1 MMNLHSCKILGV
13 DLSYRHT
20 GLCLMKFDG
29 AYSEVQESIAI
40 KNPEFGNGF
49 SSYVIAQKR
58 MQKTIDMINKI
69 WFDTFPN
76 IMIVEMPCFTQSA
89 KSALA
94 IGMLWG
100 MAAQLDCILVEPSA
114 LKKWSGSRR
123 GDKKDKVKEVVC
135 SRVPMLGQSSDDNI
149 VDAVGLTLMFSDE
162 IKKQRY
168 ETNQR

>member
-1 MMNLHSCKILGV
+1 MGV

-20 GLCLMKFDG
+20 GLCVMEFN
-29 AYSEVQESIAI
+29 ENESRIIRSSAL

-49 SSYVIAQKR
+49 NCYLNAMGE
-58 MQKTIDMINKI
+58 MQDTIDGINYISNK
-69 WFDTFPN
+69 FAVN

-100 MAAQLDCILVEPSA
+100 MASQLDCIMIEPSA

-123 GDKKDKVKEVVC
+123 GEKKDKVKEVVC
-135 SRVPMLGQSSDDNI
+135 SRVPMLGQSSDNNI
-149 VDAVGLTLMFSDE
+149 VDAVGITLMFNDE
-162 IKKQRY
+162 IRKQKH
-168 ETNQR
+168 ETTKR